1 MENFKKKLKVK
12 KNLLI
17 VLSILL
23 GIIGIGIVTLSI
35 MGLLPLSM
43 LLTFPLILLII
54 YKMGKDVDAIVDK
67 LLLLDVM
74 RIFDEMEE
82 EVID

>member
-1 MENFKKKLKVK
+1 
-12 KNLLI
+12 
-17 VLSILL
+17 
-23 GIIGIGIVTLSI
+23 
-35 MGLLPLSM
+35 
-43 LLTFPLILLII
+43 
-54 YKMGKDVDAIVDK
+54 MGKDVDAIVDK